1 MASRADSLIPDGR
14 ETLAG
19 AASPASR
26 AAAMAIGAFAV
37 AWMLGSASAA
47 PAPAIPGALSFTE
60 KHCASCHNDVDKEGG
75 FDIASLKFAPDAPGN
90 AQRWVLVHDRVKA
103 GEMPPKEKQR
113 PDGGDLATFVQSVA
127 TALTEQERIVT
138 QQQGRTTQRRL
149 NRYEFEN
156 ALRDL
161 LHAPWL
167 QVKGDLPE
175 DGEAELF
182 NKVGDVLDVS
192 HVQMT
197 RYLRAT
203 QLAIRQVMG
212 VELARLDLP
221 PPTTRKYYARDETV
235 WTRTF
240 LRRIDG
246 NPNPERMAFPV
257 LGKGPAPD
265 VRARTAPL
273 TVGESDPATRELEAV
288 GWMRSNYH
296 PFHTIWDNFRA
307 PVSGRYRV
315 RWSGYT
321 LWVGPDGFSTGT
333 VKGKDGNKTLVNR
346 DPTWYQPN
354 GDDIS
359 AGRRN
364 EPITF
369 YAQGPAEVRR
379 LGEFDLTPEPQT
391 FDLGAIWI
399 AANEALVTDA
409 SRFFR
414 NRPGSAS
421 NPLAQRDGAPAVAFR
436 WMEIE
441 GPLWDD
447 AATAGY
453 RQLFGDLP
461 LAKRPAGEA
470 EVTVTALPDS
480 SNRGAQGAGG
490 YGRVVRTA
498 EVPVQVVSKAPR
510 ADAERL
516 LRAFMARAYRRP
528 VQEAEVQRYLA
539 VFDGE
544 MKNGHDFT
552 YAMIA
557 GYSAVLCSPGFLFLE
572 EEPGRLNDYALA
584 SRLAFFLTNSPPDE
598 ALRTR
603 AARGELRRPDV
614 LRAETERL
622 LQDPKAGRFVEAFL
636 DYWLE
641 LRKHDATTPSNT
653 LYPDYYLDEALVE
666 ASLAESRLFFTELLQ
681 KNLPARNVI
690 HSDFTFLNERLAE
703 HYNLPGVAGAAMR
716 RVVLPADS
724 VRGGVLTQAIV
735 LKVTAN
741 GTTTSP
747 VIRGKWIA
755 DRILGLH
762 ISPPPSS
769 VGAVDPDTRGAV
781 TIRQQLDQH
790 RADASCA
797 ACHIKI
803 DPPGFAL
810 ENFDVMGGW
819 RTRYRG
825 DAKDQLPEI
834 GLGKNGWPF
843 DFHYALPVD
852 ARGQLPDG
860 RPFHDVREFKRLIL
874 DDETQIA
881 RNLARHLTVFATA
894 APVRFSDRPQIEK
907 ILHATQA
914 SGYGVRGL
922 VHAIVQS
929 ELFQMK

>member
-1 MASRADSLIPDGR
+1 MAK
-14 ETLAG
+14 
-19 AASPASR
+19 
-26 AAAMAIGAFAV
+26 AIGAFAA

-47 PAPAIPGALSFTE
+47 PAPALPGALSFTE
-60 KHCASCHNDVDKEGG
+60 QHCASCHNDVDQEGG
-75 FDIASLKFAPDAPGN
+75 FDIASLKFAPDEPGN

-103 GEMPPKEKQR
+103 GEMPPKEKKR
-113 PDGGDLATFVQSVA
+113 PAPADAANFVQGVA
-127 TALTEQERIVT
+127 TALTEHERNVT

-167 QVKGDLPE
+167 QVKGELPE

-197 RYLRAT
+197 RYLRVA
-203 QLAIRQVMG
+203 QHAIRQVMG

-221 PPTTRKYYARDETV
+221 PTTTRKYYARDETV

-240 LRRIDG
+240 LRRIDS

-265 VRARTAPL
+265 VRARTVPL
-273 TVGESDPATRELEAV
+273 TVGDRDPATRELEAV

-315 RWSGYT
+315 RWSGYSI
-321 LWVGPDGFSTGT
+321 WVGPNGFSTGT
-333 VKGKDGNKTLVNR
+333 VKGKDGTKVLVNR

-364 EPITF
+364 EPITV
-369 YAQGPAEVRR
+369 YAQGPTEVRR
-379 LGEFDLTPEPQT
+379 IGEFDLTPEPQI

-414 NRPGSAS
+414 NRPGSVS
-421 NPLAQRDGAPAVAFR
+421 SPLAQRDGAPAVAFR

-470 EVTVTALPDS
+470 EVTVTALPDP
-480 SNRGAQGAGG
+480 SNRGVQGAGG

-498 EVPVQVVSKAPR
+498 EAPVQVVSTAPR
-510 ADAERL
+510 VDAERL
-516 LRAFMARAYRRP
+516 LRGFMARAYRRP
-528 VQEAEVQRYLA
+528 VQESDVQRYLA

-544 MKNGHDFT
+544 MKRGHDFT

-557 GYSAVLCSPGFLFLE
+557 AYSGVLCSPGFLFLE
-572 EEPGRLNDYALA
+572 EEPGRLNDHALA
-584 SRLAFFLTNSPPDE
+584 SRLAFFLTNSPPDA
-598 ALRTR
+598 ALRAR
-603 AARGELRRPDV
+603 AVRGELRRPEV

-703 HYNLPGVAGAAMR
+703 HYNVPGVAGAAMR
-716 RVVLPADS
+716 RVTLPADS

-781 TIRQQLDQH
+781 TIRQQLDKH
-790 RADASCA
+790 RSDASCA

-810 ENFDVMGGW
+810 ENFDVMGAW

-907 ILHATQA
+907 ILQATQA